1 MHNYAVLQT
10 GAVIFIGWCHL
21 QYEVMKMTI
30 TDSHSVWYACCE
42 NSSLIGRLHCL
53 VFTTVC
59 PYASKQGWQIFLA
72 ASGKPFFC
80 GKKTVLAK
88 ILFASKNTFL
98 PLKIARQ
105 DRHSSE
111 YDSDN
116 SGHSSDSNTD
126 VDYWVTVWSSLQCQV
141 PSSRVC
147 FLAVSVAFLL
157 RLMAL
162 YLVQLL
168 FFCELWQLW
177 SWTCECYNYILS
189 NISFTVWEC

>member
-1 MHNYAVLQT
+1 MKWWKWWSQIAILSDMLVVKTVVWLADCTVSYLRLSVHMLQSRV
-10 GAVIFIGWCHL
+10 GKF
-21 QYEVMKMTI
+21 
-30 TDSHSVWYACCE
+30 
-42 NSSLIGRLHCL
+42 
-53 VFTTVC
+53 F
-59 PYASKQGWQIFLA
+59 WQPVE
-72 ASGKPFFC
+72 KPFFLWE
-80 GKKTVLAK
+80 KTVLAK

-162 YLVQLL
+162 YLVRLL

-177 SWTCECYNYILS
+177 SWTCECYN
-189 NISFTVWEC
+189 